1 MSQLFLYLDSTK
13 DNTNVFVN
21 NNQPIHQITLINSYL
36 QTTSSSRGIYF
47 ISIDD
52 LYGDN
57 ITNNISN
64 RSRLIPIP
72 HGSTSWSLILHGN
85 GNPIKSNYTYRIYD
99 ENGLPTTDTVKVV
112 LHFSLN

>member
-21 NNQPIHQITLINSYL
+21 NNQPIHQIALLNSYL

-47 ISIDD
+47 VSIDD
-52 LYGDN
+52 LYADN

-64 RSRLIPIP
+64 RSRMLPIAY
-72 HGSTSWSLILHGN
+72 GSTQWSLILHGN
-85 GNPIKSNYTYRIYD
+85 GPIKQNYTYRIYD
-99 ENGLPTTDTVKVV
+99 ESGNITTDSVKVV

>member
-1 MSQLFLYLDSTK
+1 MSQQLFLYLDSTK

-21 NNQPIHQITLINSYL
+21 NNQPIHQIVLLNSYL

-47 ISIDD
+47 VSIDD

-72 HGSTSWSLILHGN
+72 YGSTSWSLILHGN
-85 GNPIKSNYTYRIYD
+85 GPIKQNYTYRIYD
-99 ENGLPTTDTVKVV
+99 ESGNVTTDSVKVV
-112 LHFSLN
+112 LYFNLN